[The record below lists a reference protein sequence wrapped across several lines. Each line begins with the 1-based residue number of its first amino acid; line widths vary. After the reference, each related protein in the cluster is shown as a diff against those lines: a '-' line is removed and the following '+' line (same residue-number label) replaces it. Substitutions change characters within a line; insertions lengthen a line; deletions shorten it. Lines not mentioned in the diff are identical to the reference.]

1 MLLRTMKSMRII
13 KQKIELQLFLGKL
26 RKRASGV
33 STEIAESVARIL
45 NDVRKQ
51 GDRAIL
57 RYTRKFDRATGHTI
71 RLASSR
77 IKGRAAKA
85 DKAVV
90 KALSLSA
97 RRIRRFHEK
106 QKEKSWTFKEKGAT
120 LGQLIRPIERVGV
133 YVPGGK
139 AAYPSTVLM
148 NVIPAQ
154 VAGVTEIALCVPTPD
169 DELNPYVMAAIQMLG
184 IKEVYRIGGAQ
195 AIGAL
200 AFGTETI
207 RKVDKIVGP
216 GNIFVATAK
225 KMVFGEVD
233 IDMIAGPSEV
243 LVIADD
249 SADPSFVAAD
259 LLSQAEHDELA
270 SCICITDSE
279 KFAFTVQ
286 SELKKQLRALKRKTI
301 ATASL
306 RNYGAIVIASS
317 MDRAV
322 EFANTVAPE
331 HLEIMTRRPD
341 SLLKGLRNAGAVFLG
356 KWTPEP
362 MGDYSAGPNH
372 TLPTGGTSRFFSP
385 LGVYDFVKRTSLLG
399 FSKKGFRMLAD
410 TVETIADIE
419 GLEAHANTIR
429 IRKQKKR
436 SN

>member
-1 MLLRTMKSMRII
+1 MKSMRIL
-13 KQKIELQLFLGKL
+13 KHKREIELFLRKL

-33 STEIAESVARIL
+33 STDITDSVTRIL
-45 NDVRKQ
+45 SDVRKQ

-57 RYTRKFDRATGHTI
+57 RYTRKYDRITGNGV
-71 RLASSR
+71 RLASSL
-77 IKGRAAKA
+77 IKRSAAKA

-90 KALSLSA
+90 DALLLSA
-97 RRIRRFHEK
+97 GRIRRFHEK
-106 QKEKSWTFKEKGAT
+106 QREHSWRYKEEGAT

-154 VAGVTEIALCVPTPD
+154 VAGVSEIALCVPTPD
-169 DELNPYVMAAIQMLG
+169 DELNPYVMAAIKMLG
-184 IKEVYRIGGAQ
+184 INEVYRIGGAQ
-195 AIGAL
+195 AVGAL

-216 GNIFVATAK
+216 GNIYVAIAK

-270 SCICITDSE
+270 SCICVTDS
-279 KFAFTVQ
+279 KQFAHAVQ
-286 SELKKQLRALKRKTI
+286 SELQKQLKALKRKAI
-301 ATASL
+301 VTASL
-306 RNYGAIVIASS
+306 RNYGAIVITGS
-317 MDRAV
+317 MDGAV
-322 EFANTVAPE
+322 EFANAVAPE

-362 MGDYSAGPNH
+362 IGDYSAGPNH

-399 FSKKGFRMLAD
+399 FSEKGFRLLAD

-429 IRKQKKR
+429 IRKQGRR